1 MKEESKEEQ
10 EPRSKKKRK
19 SEESP
24 EEKKTEV
31 LSSSTVQ
38 TGANTPVTQK
48 IKRYEQKI
56 ERKKKEERDNKIQ
69 PTLRSFM
76 DLRGGLVGP
85 QRLPRTT
92 GKQHQGG
99 RDLDVG
105 NNVEFG
111 VTGKEK
117 DDKSTDSRVLEGG
130 EDGRGRKDD
139 RKIENSTTKPRRKGG
154 GNDNKD
160 SKERRQ

>member
-1 MKEESKEEQ
+1 
-10 EPRSKKKRK
+10 
-19 SEESP
+19 
-24 EEKKTEV
+24 
-31 LSSSTVQ
+31 
-38 TGANTPVTQK
+38 
-48 IKRYEQKI
+48 
-56 ERKKKEERDNKIQ
+56 
-69 PTLRSFM
+69 M

-85 QRLPRTT
+85 QRLPRPT

-111 VTGKEK
+111 ETRKEK

-130 EDGRGRKDD
+130 EDGRGGKDD
-139 RKIENSTTKPRRKGG
+139 REIEDSTIRPRRKGG
-154 GNDNKD
+154 GKDNKD